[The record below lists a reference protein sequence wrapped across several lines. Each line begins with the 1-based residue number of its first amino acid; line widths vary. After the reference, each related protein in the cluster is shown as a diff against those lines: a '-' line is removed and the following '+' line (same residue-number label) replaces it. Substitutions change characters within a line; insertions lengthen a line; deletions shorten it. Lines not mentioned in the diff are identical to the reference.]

1 MGRHL
6 FVPTSHLSPALR
18 ELHVAKLR
26 SVEQLDPEL
35 QAPSQFELR
44 SDHVLEG
51 VGLKLHKPVSVAP
64 DFEPEPV

>member
-1 MGRHL
+1 M
-6 FVPTSHLSPALR
+6 
-18 ELHVAKLR
+18 AKLR

-51 VGLKLHKPVSVAP
+51 VGLKLHKPVSVAT